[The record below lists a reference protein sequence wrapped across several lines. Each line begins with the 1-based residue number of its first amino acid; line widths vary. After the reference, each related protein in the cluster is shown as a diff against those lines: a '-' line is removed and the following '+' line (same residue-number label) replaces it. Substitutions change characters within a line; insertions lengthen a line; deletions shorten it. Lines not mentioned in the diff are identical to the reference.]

1 MRLFI
6 ALGVPDDVLDDL
18 ETACAPVRSA
28 WPGLRWTDRSAWH
41 VTLAFLGEVPA
52 LPASRLSARLERAA
66 LRHSAF
72 DLAFSGAG
80 AFPRPSR
87 ANVLWCGLTGSID
100 ALRGLA
106 MSVAAG
112 ARRAGA
118 PPDAGRA
125 FRPHLTLARCRTA
138 TDVTLLVSA
147 LSGYSGVPW
156 TAPEVFL
163 IESRLRSFPRYS
175 LLGRW
180 PLGPAAGVRRGP

>member
-6 ALGVPDDVLDDL
+6 ALGVPEDVLDGL
-18 ETACAPVRSA
+18 ETACAPLRDE
-28 WPGLRWTDRSAWH
+28 WPGLRWTDRSGWH

-52 LPASRLSARLERAA
+52 LAASRLSPRLERAA
-66 LRHSAF
+66 RRHSSF

-118 PPDAGRA
+118 PSDEGLA
-125 FRPHLTLARCRTA
+125 FRPHLTLARCRTP
-138 TDVTLLVSA
+138 TDVTPLVSA

-156 TAPEVFL
+156 TVPEVFL
-163 IESRLRSFPRYS
+163 IESRLRSVPRYS
-175 LLGRW
+175 VLGRW
-180 PLGPAAGVRRGP
+180 PLGPAAGVRSGL